1 MAETAKEPGFEESL
15 ERLEQIVA
23 LLERGEAPLEG
34 TIELFEEGIRLS
46 RRCHDLLAVAEERVQ
61 KLVREKGGRLA
72 LEPFPD
78 EDDERE

>member
-1 MAETAKEPGFEESL
+1 MAETAKELGFEESL
-15 ERLEQIVA
+15 ERLEKIVA

-46 RRCHDLLAVAEERVQ
+46 RRCHELLTVAEERVQ
-61 KLVREKGGRLA
+61 KLVRQKGGRLA

-78 EDDERE
+78 EDDERG